1 MNRFLTHTGRQP
13 IWLDDLDFIQE
24 SFADEIKKLVQGL
37 VGMTN
42 DAVILTGCNVT
53 QNEDGTYTVS
63 EGVIY
68 LKGEILRLSEG
79 VYAQI
84 GPLRIREDVSYDSN
98 GDRILQD
105 SGDEVSCYRCNKA
118 MLSMPKMLNGKPDT
132 SPSFSSCIRL
142 DDIISSKVKT
152 VVLHENTI
160 DVADGDAGKV
170 ISTKFHVKIY
180 RKNES
185 YYCDISFDSIGFRQW
200 RLTET
205 LDNVSVLSPEWDAL
219 AASEDGN
226 INVPLWERCFTFA
239 SLNAICGISS
249 DTVLPCSIILR
260 TYNSSNKIVWEFNI
274 IPTEEVSNA
283 KPVYGSAHIKLNT
296 L

>member
-13 IWLDDLDFIQE
+13 IWLDDLNFIQD

-42 DAVILTGCNVT
+42 DAVILTGCEVT

-68 LKGEILRLSEG
+68 LKGEILRLPEG

-84 GPLRIREDVSYDSN
+84 DTLRIREDVSYDSN

-105 SGDEVSCYRCNKA
+105 SRDEVSCYRCNNA
-118 MLSMPKMLNGKPDT
+118 HLTVPKIMNGKPDT
-132 SPSFSSCIRL
+132 SPYFSGCIRL

-152 VVLHENTI
+152 VVLGNKRASLKTYI
-160 DVADGDAGKV
+160 DTTPVQ
-170 ISTKFHVKIY
+170 TKLNLLFY
-180 RKNES
+180 RKNDF
-185 YYCDISFDSIGFRQW
+185 YYCDLSFDSVGFCKCSSEGI
-200 RLTET
+200 LP
-205 LDNVSVLSPEWDAL
+205 NVSILSPEWEAL
-219 AASEDGN
+219 GASKNLNSND
-226 INVPLWERCFTFA
+226 PSWEQCFTVG
-239 SLNAICGISS
+239 SLNAICGIST
-249 DTVLPCSIILR
+249 DTPLPCSVILR
-260 TYNSSNKIVWEFNI
+260 TYVDSNNIAWKCDI
-274 IPTEEVSNA
+274 IPTSNVA
-283 KPVYGSAHIKLNT
+283 SDKPVYGSAHIKLNT